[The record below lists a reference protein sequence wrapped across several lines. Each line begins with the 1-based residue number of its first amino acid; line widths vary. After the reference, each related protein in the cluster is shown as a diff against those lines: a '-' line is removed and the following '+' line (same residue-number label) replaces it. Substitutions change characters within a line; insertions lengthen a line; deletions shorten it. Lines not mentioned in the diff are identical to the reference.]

1 MAARPVNY
9 NLEFEPIFENFTF
22 RGREE
27 ITAESPKPASRLTLH
42 AADIKIQR
50 CIIESEKGAHDAKVT
65 IKPETEEMLIAMPH
79 AASKFKVRIEFT
91 GVLNDKLAGFYR
103 SRYEAGGQTKY
114 LATTQFEAAD
124 ARRAFPCWD
133 VPDAKATFEISLIC
147 EKSMDAISNMPRVSR
162 KKIGGKIL
170 HKFAKTPVMSTYLV
184 YLGVGEFEYSTK
196 KANGVLVRTVTTK
209 GSKKLGRYALNLAA
223 ELLSA
228 YEDYFG
234 IKYPLPK
241 LDLIA
246 VPDFAAGAME
256 NWGAITF
263 REALL
268 LFNPKTSSTRTKR
281 LIAEVISHEIAHQW
295 FGNLVTM
302 KWWNDLWLN
311 ESFATFMAAKFVD
324 KLRPE
329 WDVWDEFL
337 EVTMN
342 AAMMLDGLES
352 THPIDAKVSSP
363 SQIQEIFDA
372 ISYDKGSCI
381 LMMLERYVGEECFQ
395 DGLKSY
401 LKKFE
406 YGNAEGGDLWDA
418 IESSS
423 NLPVRK
429 MMESWIKKPG
439 YPFLDAKGNG
449 ETALRQSR
457 FRYGG
462 SGRGPKWDIPIFAKG
477 GPPILMTTSKMKIKQ
492 NILPINRER
501 KGFYRVKYSE
511 HYLKKFKKDITGGR
525 MPYVARWAVQNDL
538 FALCRA
544 GLCSIGSYMD
554 FAEAYRAEANY
565 LPASDAARS
574 LAFIYMTMYHDRQR
588 FAEPMQAIR
597 QHFEGLHSR
606 LGWEPKRGESETVPL
621 LRGTVILYLGMM
633 GSEDV
638 IRKSGSLFAKESMGS
653 DIQEAVY
660 SLAAWSGRVTP
671 RQLQRK
677 NNSAAS
683 SEESHRIL
691 RAMGMFAGKDAILQ
705 SLNYSI
711 GSRVR
716 SQDTHIAIGSASSNP
731 YGRGV
736 LWPWITEHWPKIQ
749 KKIGKGNPLL
759 RRIVSSAVHSTEY
772 SMADKVKG
780 FFEKNPVP
788 GTQQSLRQ
796 SMEWVK
802 INHKFAERFREEYG

>member
-1 MAARPVNY
+1 MTARPVNY
-9 NLEFEPIFENFTF
+9 KLEFEPMFEDFTF
-22 RGREE
+22 RGKEE
-27 ITAESPKPASRLTLH
+27 IAVESSKPTSKLTLH

-50 CIIESEKGAHDAKVT
+50 CIIESEKGSQDAAVR
-65 IKPETEEMLIAMPH
+65 IIPEAEEMHITMPH
-79 AASKFKVRIEFT
+79 AATKFKVRIEFT
-91 GVLNDKLAGFYR
+91 GILNDKLAGFYR
-103 SRYEAGGQTKY
+103 SKYTINGQTKY

-133 VPDAKATFEISLIC
+133 VPDAKAAFEISLIC
-147 EKSMDAISNMPRVSR
+147 EKDMDAISNMPQISR
-162 KKIGGKIL
+162 KKVGSKVL

-196 KANGVLVRTVTTK
+196 NANGVQIRTVTTK
-209 GSKKLGRYALNLAA
+209 GNKNFSKYALNMAA
-223 ELLSA
+223 ELLPA
-228 YEDYFG
+228 YEKYFG

-281 LIAEVISHEIAHQW
+281 LIAEVVSHEIAHQW

-324 KLRPE
+324 MLRPK

-337 EVTMN
+337 EGTMN

-352 THPIDAKVSSP
+352 THPIDAKVDSP

-381 LMMLERYVGEECFQ
+381 LMMLEHYVGERYFQ

-401 LKKFE
+401 LKKFK
-406 YGNAEGGDLWDA
+406 YGNAKGGDLWDE

-429 MMESWIKKPG
+429 IMESWIKKPG
-439 YPFLDAKGNG
+439 YPFLDVRRNG
-449 ETALRQSR
+449 ETVIRQSR
-457 FRYGG
+457 FRY
-462 SGRGPKWDIPIFAKG
+462 SKDGRGPKWSIPIFSDAG
-477 GPPILMTTSKMKIKQ
+477 SPALMTTSMLKLRQ
-492 NILPINRER
+492 DALLINKGR
-501 KGFYRVKYSE
+501 KGFYRVRYSGSDLQK
-511 HYLKKFKKDITGGR
+511 LKKEAGSGR
-525 MPYVARWAVQNDL
+525 ISHIDRWTVQNDL

-544 GLCSIGSYMD
+544 GYHNTGAYMD
-554 FAEAYRAEANY
+554 FVEAYRAEANY
-565 LPASDAARS
+565 LPASDTARN
-574 LAFIYMTMYHDRQR
+574 LAFIYMTMYRDRKR
-588 FAEPMQAIR
+588 LAGPLRLIR
-597 QHFEGLHSR
+597 QHFEELHSK
-606 LGWEPKRGESETVPL
+606 LGWMPKRNEPETAAL

-633 GSEDV
+633 GSDD
-638 IRKSGSLFAKESMGS
+638 ITKKSNNLFAENSMHS

-660 SLAAWSGRVTP
+660 SLAAWSGYATP
-671 RQLQRK
+671 RLLQHK
-677 NNSAAS
+677 NNNASS

-691 RAMGMFAGKDAILQ
+691 RAMGMFTGKGAILQ

-711 GSRVR
+711 GSAVR
-716 SQDTHIAIGSASSNP
+716 SQDTHIVLGSVSSNP
-731 YGRGV
+731 YGRGT
-736 LWPWITEHWPKIQ
+736 LWPWVVKQWPKIQ
-749 KKIGKGNPLL
+749 KKIGEGNPLL
-759 RRIVSSAVHSTEY
+759 RRIVASAVHATEHN
-772 SMADKVKG
+772 MAEEVNG
-780 FFEKNPVP
+780 FFERNPAP
-788 GTQQSLRQ
+788 GTKQSQRQ
-796 SMEWVK
+796 AMEWVK
-802 INHKFAERFREEYG
+802 INHRFAERFSKEYS